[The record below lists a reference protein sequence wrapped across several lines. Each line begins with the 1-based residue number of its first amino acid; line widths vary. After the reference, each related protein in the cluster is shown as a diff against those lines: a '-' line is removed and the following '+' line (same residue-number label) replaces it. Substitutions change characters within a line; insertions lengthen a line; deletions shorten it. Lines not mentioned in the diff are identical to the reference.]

1 MKIGRAADGPA
12 DENRERLTAK
22 ETDRQKNRERL
33 TVKETDR
40 QKKTGTADSERDGPA
55 DENRERLTVN
65 DPNG

>member
-22 ETDRQKNRERL
+22 ETDRQK
-33 TVKETDR
+33 KP
-40 QKKTGTADSERDGPA
+40 GTADSERDGPA